1 MYYQISEL
9 SIKMKKLKG
18 ILPSATLI
26 IWDIISVAVSVTLAI
41 SQTFW
46 NFYKVPPYYEHNRL
60 LFIAALSVVV
70 IIANAICG
78 CYNRVLR
85 AIGFGDIIHQGVS
98 VLITMGVVVIGDA
111 AARHI
116 YLIRN
121 PGDESTGFLP
131 PTAYIIIGMSL
142 LILTVVGRGCG
153 RFFSALK
160 ESALKNKNADPVLIY
175 GAGETGTYLLKKI
188 NGHPE
193 MNMRVV
199 AFIDDDV
206 SLHGRKIEKVKI
218 LGGKDKLDSTIVQM
232 GVKQVVIAIP
242 TAERET
248 ILGILDV
255 CKKHNCRTRRF
266 GTIEESDSEPQN
278 MVMREINLEQLLH
291 RDSVSLN
298 MEVVENFIKNR
309 VVLVTGGAG
318 SIGSEICRQV
328 LRFGCKQLVVVDFNE
343 NGLFFIDNEFKQK
356 YAGKF
361 VVRLGSI
368 RDRGRMT
375 EIFDEFNPEI
385 VFHAA
390 AHKHVPMMEI
400 NPREAIKN
408 NVMGTINVCQVA
420 VMHKVR
426 KFITIST
433 DKAVNPTNIM
443 GASKRITE
451 LVMQMM
457 DTVSDTDFAAVRF
470 GNVLGSNGSVVPF
483 FRDQIAKGGPVTVTH
498 PEMRRYF
505 MTIPEA
511 CQLVLEAGAMA
522 KGGEIF
528 VLDMGEPVLISD
540 LAKDMIRLSGFE
552 PDKDIKI
559 IYTGLR
565 PGEKLFE
572 EISLADEDV
581 DRTSNKKIM
590 IMKPMTFDESWLAS
604 TIKNLEASVKEDDIH
619 EMFDLVRE
627 LVPTFDHKA

>member
-1 MYYQISEL
+1 
-9 SIKMKKLKG
+9 MKKIKG
-18 ILPSATLI
+18 FLPSATLI

-46 NFYKVPPYYEHNRL
+46 NFYKVPPYYEHNRF
-60 LFIAALSVVV
+60 LFIAALSLVV
-70 IIANAICG
+70 IVANAICG

-85 AIGFGDIIHQGVS
+85 AIGFSDIIHQAVS

-116 YLIRN
+116 YVLRN
-121 PGDESTGFLP
+121 PGEESTGFLP

-160 ESALKNKNADPVLIY
+160 ESSFGNKNADPVVIY

-199 AFIDDDV
+199 ALMDDDA
-206 SLHGRKIEKVKI
+206 SLHGRKIEGVKI
-218 LGGKDKLDSTIVQM
+218 VGGKDKLNDTITNM

-248 ILGILDV
+248 ILGILDI
-255 CKKHNCRTRRF
+255 CKKHNCRPRRF
-266 GTIEESDSEPQN
+266 GTIEESDSEPKN

-291 RDSVSLN
+291 RNSVSLN
-298 MEVVENFIKNR
+298 MDVVENFIKDK

-328 LRFGCKQLVVVDFNE
+328 LRFGCKKLVVVDFNE
-343 NGLFFIDNEFKQK
+343 NGLFFVDNEFKQN

-368 RDRGRMT
+368 RDRARIT

-408 NVMGTINVCQVA
+408 NVMGTVNVCQVA
-420 VMHKVR
+420 IMHGVK

-528 VLDMGEPVLISD
+528 VLDMGQPVLISD

-590 IMKPMTFDESWLAS
+590 IMKPMAFDESWLAS
-604 TIKNLEASVKEDDIH
+604 TIKELEASVKEEDIH
-619 EMFDLVRE
+619 VMFDLVRE
-627 LVPTFDHKA
+627 LVPTFNHKA

>member
-1 MYYQISEL
+1 
-9 SIKMKKLKG
+9 MKKIKG
-18 ILPSATLI
+18 FLPSATLI

-46 NFYKVPPYYEHNRL
+46 NFYKVPPYYEHNRF
-60 LFIAALSVVV
+60 LFIAALSLVV
-70 IIANAICG
+70 IVANAICG

-85 AIGFGDIIHQGVS
+85 AIGFSDIIHQAVS

-116 YLIRN
+116 YVLRN
-121 PGDESTGFLP
+121 PGEESTGFLP

-160 ESALKNKNADPVLIY
+160 ESSFGNKNADPVVIY

-199 AFIDDDV
+199 ALMDDDA
-206 SLHGRKIEKVKI
+206 SLHGRKIEGVKI
-218 LGGKDKLDSTIVQM
+218 VGGKDKLNDTITNM

-242 TAERET
+242 TAEHET
-248 ILGILDV
+248 ILGILDI
-255 CKKHNCRTRRF
+255 CKNHNCRTRRF
-266 GTIEESDSEPQN
+266 GTIEESDSEPKN

-291 RDSVSLN
+291 RNSVSLN
-298 MEVVENFIKNR
+298 MDVVENFIKDK

-328 LRFGCKQLVVVDFNE
+328 LRFGCKKLVVVDFNE
-343 NGLFFIDNEFKQK
+343 NGLFFVDNEFKQN

-368 RDRGRMT
+368 RDRARIT

-408 NVMGTINVCQVA
+408 NVMGTVNVCQVA
-420 VMHKVR
+420 IMHGVK

-528 VLDMGEPVLISD
+528 VLDMGQPVLISD

-590 IMKPMTFDESWLAS
+590 IMKPMAFDESWLAS
-604 TIKNLEASVKEDDIH
+604 TIKELEASVKEEDIH
-619 EMFDLVRE
+619 VMFDLVRE
-627 LVPTFDHKA
+627 LVPTFNHKA

>member
-1 MYYQISEL
+1 
-9 SIKMKKLKG
+9 MKKIKG
-18 ILPSATLI
+18 FLPSATLI

-46 NFYKVPPYYEHNRL
+46 NFYKVPPYYEHNRF
-60 LFIAALSVVV
+60 LFIAALSLVV
-70 IIANAICG
+70 IVANAICG

-85 AIGFGDIIHQGVS
+85 AIGFSDIIHQAVS

-116 YLIRN
+116 YVLRN
-121 PGDESTGFLP
+121 PGEESTGFLP

-160 ESALKNKNADPVLIY
+160 ESSFGNKNADPVVIY

-199 AFIDDDV
+199 ALMDDDA
-206 SLHGRKIEKVKI
+206 SLHGRKIEGVKI
-218 LGGKDKLDSTIVQM
+218 VGGKDKLDDTITNM

-248 ILGILDV
+248 ILGILGI

-266 GTIEESDSEPQN
+266 GTIEESDSEPKN

-291 RDSVSLN
+291 RNSVSLN
-298 MEVVENFIKNR
+298 MDVVENFIKDK

-328 LRFGCKQLVVVDFNE
+328 LRFGCKKLVVVDFNE
-343 NGLFFIDNEFKQK
+343 NGLFFVDNEFKQN

-368 RDRGRMT
+368 RDRARIT

-408 NVMGTINVCQVA
+408 NVMGTVNVCQVA
-420 VMHKVR
+420 IMHGVK

-528 VLDMGEPVLISD
+528 VLDMGQPVLISD

-590 IMKPMTFDESWLAS
+590 IMKPMAFDESWLAS
-604 TIKNLEASVKEDDIH
+604 TIKELEASVKEEDIH
-619 EMFDLVRE
+619 VMFDLVRE
-627 LVPTFDHKA
+627 LVPTFNHKA

>member
-1 MYYQISEL
+1 
-9 SIKMKKLKG
+9 MKKIKG
-18 ILPSATLI
+18 FLPSATLI

-46 NFYKVPPYYEHNRL
+46 NFYKVPPYYEHNRF
-60 LFIAALSVVV
+60 LFIAALSLVV
-70 IIANAICG
+70 IVANAICG

-85 AIGFGDIIHQGVS
+85 AIGFSDIIHQAVS

-116 YLIRN
+116 YVLRN
-121 PGDESTGFLP
+121 PGEESTGFLP

-160 ESALKNKNADPVLIY
+160 ESSFGNKNADPVVIY

-199 AFIDDDV
+199 ALMDDDA
-206 SLHGRKIEKVKI
+206 SLHGRKIEGVKI
-218 LGGKDKLDSTIVQM
+218 VGGKDKLNDTITNM

-248 ILGILDV
+248 ILGILDI
-255 CKKHNCRTRRF
+255 CKKHNCRIRRF
-266 GTIEESDSEPQN
+266 GTIEESDSEPKN

-291 RDSVSLN
+291 RNSVSLN
-298 MEVVENFIKNR
+298 MDVVENFIKDK

-328 LRFGCKQLVVVDFNE
+328 LRFGCKKLVVVDFNE
-343 NGLFFIDNEFKQK
+343 NGLFFVDNEFKQN

-368 RDRGRMT
+368 RDRARIT

-408 NVMGTINVCQVA
+408 NVMGTVNVCQVA
-420 VMHKVR
+420 IMHGVK

-498 PEMRRYF
+498 PERRRYF

-528 VLDMGEPVLISD
+528 VLDMGQPVLISD

-590 IMKPMTFDESWLAS
+590 IMKPMAFDESWLAS
-604 TIKNLEASVKEDDIH
+604 TIKELEASVKEEDIH
-619 EMFDLVRE
+619 VMFDLVRE
-627 LVPTFDHKA
+627 LVPTFNHKA